1 MAVTRLQIV
10 HLDGI
15 AKAFGAVR
23 ALNGVEFGVDVSECV
38 GLIGHNGAGKSTL
51 MQVLAGTIRPDR
63 GRIVVDGQQQLGYCA
78 RRAQQLGI
86 RCVFQELS
94 LCPNLTVAE
103 NTKVIHPGLRGPRWR
118 RRCAA
123 LIAEK
128 LDEIFPG
135 HGISASNR
143 VQDLSI
149 ARRQMVE
156 VARAFTVSDEI
167 VRLVILD
174 EPTSALDYH
183 TAGQLLQF
191 MRRAVTVGLSFVL
204 VSHLLRDILNVCDR
218 VVVMRDGQTSASGDA
233 SAFDR
238 DKLVVAMGG
247 AGPYRLQ
254 TQPDTRLPRS
264 QTALR
269 VRARTEPAYA
279 STELTAHE
287 GEIVGLAGLAGHG
300 QTDLLRAL
308 FAAASRS
315 RRGFEIRDP
324 VALVAGDR
332 QADGIFPRWSICENI
347 SIRSLSGLRVGP
359 FISLQREQALAA
371 LWRNR
376 IGIRAPDLSRNILSL
391 SGGNQQKVLF
401 ARALSCDARILLM
414 DDPLRGV
421 DLATRLDIYALIE
434 QQARA
439 GKTFLWYTT
448 ELDELLHCDHVYVF
462 RNGIIID
469 ELTRSEVT
477 EERIIQSSFKEAG

>member
-15 AKAFGAVR
+15 VKAFGAVR
-23 ALNGVEFGVDVSECV
+23 ALNGVEFGVDGGECV

-51 MQVLAGTIRPDR
+51 MQVLAGTTRPDS
-63 GRIVVDGQQQLGYCA
+63 GRIVVDGQQQQGYSA
-78 RRAQQLGI
+78 RRAHQLGI

-103 NTKVIHPGLRGPRWR
+103 NTKIAHPALRGLRWR
-118 RRCAA
+118 QQCAA

-135 HGISASNR
+135 HGISASDR
-143 VQDLSI
+143 VRDLSI
-149 ARRQMVE
+149 GRRQMLE
-156 VARAFTVSDEI
+156 VARAFTVSDQL

-183 TAGQLLQF
+183 TAGQLLAF
-191 MRRAVTVGLSFVL
+191 MRRAVHRGLSFVL
-204 VSHLLRDILNVCDR
+204 VSHLLRDILDVCDR
-218 VVVMRDGQTSASGDA
+218 VVVMRDGQANASGDA
-233 SAFDR
+233 AAFDR
-238 DKLVVAMGG
+238 DKLVAAMGG
-247 AGPYRLQ
+247 AEPYRLQ
-254 TQPDTRLPRS
+254 QELGTRPPRS
-264 QTALR
+264 QTPLR
-269 VRARTEPAYA
+269 VRARTEPPYA
-279 STELTAHE
+279 RTELTAHQ

-300 QTDLLRAL
+300 QTDLLRAM

-315 RRGFEIRDP
+315 RAGFEIRDP
-324 VALVAGDR
+324 VALVTGDR
-332 QADGIFPRWSICENI
+332 QADGVFPRWSICENM
-347 SIRSLSGLRVGP
+347 SIGSLSGLRVGP
-359 FISLQREQALAA
+359 FISLRREQALAA
-371 LWRNR
+371 LWRNKL
-376 IGIRAPDLSRNILSL
+376 GIRAPDLSRNILSL

-401 ARALSCDARILLM
+401 ARALSCDAGIVLM

-421 DLATRLDIYALIE
+421 DLATRLEIYALIN
-434 QQARA
+434 QQAQA

>member
-23 ALNGVEFGVDVSECV
+23 ALNGVDFSVDGGECV

-51 MQVLAGTIRPDR
+51 MQVLAGTIRPDN
-63 GRIVVDGQQQLGYCA
+63 GRIVVDAQQQQRYSA
-78 RRAQQLGI
+78 RRAHQLGI

-103 NTKVIHPGLRGPRWR
+103 NTKVVHPGLRGLRWR

-123 LIAEK
+123 LITER

-135 HGISASNR
+135 HGISASDR

-149 ARRQMVE
+149 SRRQMIE
-156 VARAFTVSDEI
+156 VARAFTMSDEN

-183 TAGQLLQF
+183 SAGQLLGF
-191 MRRAVTVGLSFVL
+191 MRGAVAEGLSFVL
-204 VSHLLRDILNVCDR
+204 VSHLLRDILDVCDR
-218 VVVMRDGQTSASGDA
+218 VVVMRDGQTSAAGDA
-233 SAFDR
+233 AAFDR
-238 DKLVVAMGG
+238 DKLVAAMGG

-254 TQPDTRLPRS
+254 TPPDTRLPRI

-269 VRARTEPAYA
+269 VRARTEPPYA
-279 STELTAHE
+279 TTELTAHE

-300 QTDLLRAL
+300 QTDLLRAV

-315 RRGFEIRDP
+315 RTGFEIRDP

-332 QADGIFPRWSICENI
+332 QADGIFPRWSICENM

-376 IGIRAPDLSRNILSL
+376 IGIRASDLSRNILSL

-401 ARALSCDARILLM
+401 ARALSCDAPIVLM

-421 DLATRLDIYALIE
+421 DLATRLDIYALID
-434 QQARA
+434 QQAQA
-439 GKTFLWYTT
+439 GKTFLWYST

-477 EERIIQSSFKEAG
+477 EERIIQASFKEAG

>member
-1 MAVTRLQIV
+1 MAVTRLPIV

-23 ALNGVEFGVDVSECV
+23 ALNGVDFSVDGGECV

-51 MQVLAGTIRPDR
+51 MQVVAGTTRPDS
-63 GRIVVDGQQQLGYCA
+63 GRIVVDGQQQQGYSA
-78 RRAQQLGI
+78 RRAHRLGI

-103 NTKVIHPGLRGPRWR
+103 NTKIVHPALRGLRWR

-128 LDEIFPG
+128 LDEIFPAMA
-135 HGISASNR
+135 SAPLTRYR
-143 VQDLSI
+143 VCRSVGV
-149 ARRQMVE
+149 RCWKS
-156 VARAFTVSDEI
+156 RAPSQCQI
-167 VRLVILD
+167 RCVRLVILD

-183 TAGQLLQF
+183 TAGQLLGF
-191 MRRAVTVGLSFVL
+191 MRRAVDRGLSFVL

-233 SAFDR
+233 SGFDR
-238 DKLVVAMGG
+238 DKLVAAMGG
-247 AGPYRLQ
+247 AEAHRLQ
-254 TQPDTRLPRS
+254 PELGTKLPRS
-264 QTALR
+264 QTPLG
-269 VRARTEPAYA
+269 VRARTEPPNAR
-279 STELTAHE
+279 TELTAHE

-300 QTDLLRAL
+300 QTDLLRAM
-308 FAAASRS
+308 FAAASHPRA
-315 RRGFEIRDP
+315 GLEIRDP
-324 VALVAGDR
+324 VALVTGDR
-332 QADGIFPRWSICENI
+332 EADGIFPRWSICENI
-347 SIRSLSGLRVGP
+347 SIGSLRGLRVGP

-371 LWRNR
+371 LWRNK
-376 IGIRAPDLSRNILSL
+376 IGIRAPDLSGNILSL

-401 ARALSCDARILLM
+401 ARALSCDARVVLM

-421 DLATRLDIYALIE
+421 DLATRLDIYTLIH
-434 QQARA
+434 QQAQA

-448 ELDELLHCDHVYVF
+448 ELDELLQCDRVYVF
-462 RNGIIID
+462 RNGTITD
-469 ELTRSEVT
+469 ALTRSEVS